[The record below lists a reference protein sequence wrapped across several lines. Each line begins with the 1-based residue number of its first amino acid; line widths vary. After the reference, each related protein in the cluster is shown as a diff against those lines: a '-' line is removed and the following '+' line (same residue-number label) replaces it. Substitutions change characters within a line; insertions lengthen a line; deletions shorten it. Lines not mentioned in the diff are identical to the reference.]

1 MNQNQTTDNDDLQKA
16 IEDIA
21 GATKNDPVFSD
32 PVAAPSTIP
41 EGDTGELGEPIG
53 PFPDVA
59 QNMVPTEPVMA
70 PTPTSVMDPGMV
82 SPAPIAPAA
91 PSEPTTL
98 TDYSASVAPTMPAD
112 LSTPTLP
119 TDSLVPEPSVS
130 DNTTVASSTIT
141 QPSIATGDDKVAQI
155 KTAALRALVPII
167 DKLNQDPSQKFNLCR
182 NILEELQD
190 TSVLEPAYQTA
201 LGISDESER
210 AEALLYLVES
220 IDKM

>member
-32 PVAAPSTIP
+32 PVAAPSTVP
-41 EGDTGELGEPIG
+41 EGDTGELGEPVG
-53 PFPDVA
+53 PFPSSMSNA
-59 QNMVPTEPVMA
+59 ATAGSTITPNPTSFMNSETNSSPSI
-70 PTPTSVMDPGMV
+70 TPTDLSGTT
-82 SPAPIAPAA
+82 SPANYSTPVT
-91 PSEPTTL
+91 PTI
-98 TDYSASVAPTMPAD
+98 SAD
-112 LSTPTLP
+112 LSGSTSPAS
-119 TDSLVPEPSVS
+119 SLTTEPSFS
-130 DNTTVASSTIT
+130 DNAAMASSTT
-141 QPSIATGDDKVAQI
+141 SSPSAIGDDKVTQI